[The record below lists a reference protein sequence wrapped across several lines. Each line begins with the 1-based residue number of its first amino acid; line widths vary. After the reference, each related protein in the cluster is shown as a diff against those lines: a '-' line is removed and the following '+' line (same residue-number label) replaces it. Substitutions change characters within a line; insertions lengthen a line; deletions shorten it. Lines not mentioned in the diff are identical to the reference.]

1 MLTSPQDQNAWKM
14 HLLELCKLVS
24 SIASKLE
31 DLTVLDAASRAKVT
45 AAEYEKEYQ
54 SLKNIIAKLERQSKI
69 DTEALIKFQVKCL
82 EFDSVVEEREV
93 LRDELQSAYQKLAD
107 TEAMVLHEDVVL
119 EKRKTEPTGMVG
131 IIFVPHTLF

>member
-1 MLTSPQDQNAWKM
+1 M
-14 HLLELCKLVS
+14 
-24 SIASKLE
+24 
-31 DLTVLDAASRAKVT
+31 
-45 AAEYEKEYQ
+45 
-54 SLKNIIAKLERQSKI
+54 
-69 DTEALIKFQVKCL
+69 
-82 EFDSVVEEREV
+82 VEEREV